1 MSKLKVTTIANATD
15 TESVNVTNVVNGS
28 AKAWVNFNGEGT
40 LAIRA
45 SFNVGSVTDLGT
57 GYYRINFTNAMEDDN
72 YSVAA
77 MINAAANSY
86 LVNPYFAGGGASTV
100 SPTNNAR
107 STYLTASNFT
117 VAMTAA
123 HSWNSQQDTEDS
135 CFVVF
140 R

>member
-45 SFNVGSVTDLGT
+45 SFNVASVTDLGT

-77 MINAAANSY
+77 MINCTANGY
-86 LVNPYFAGGGASTV
+86 LVMPVFAGGGGSTV

-117 VAMTAA
+117 VAMTSAA
-123 HSWNSQQDTEDS
+123 NFGSQADTEDS

>member
-1 MSKLKVTTIANATD
+1 
-15 TESVNVTNVVNGS
+15 VTNVINGS

-45 SFNVGSVTDLGT
+45 SFNVASVTDLGT

-77 MINAAANSY
+77 MINSAAASY
-86 LVNPYFAGGGASTV
+86 LVLPVFAGGGASTV